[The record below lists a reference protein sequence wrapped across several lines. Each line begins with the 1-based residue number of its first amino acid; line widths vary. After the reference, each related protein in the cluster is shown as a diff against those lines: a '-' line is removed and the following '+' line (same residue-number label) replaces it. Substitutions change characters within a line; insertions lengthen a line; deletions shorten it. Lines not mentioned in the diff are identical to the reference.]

1 MQILKETKEGQE
13 LLTDFDGKFG
23 EAFGGTAP
31 NGSHINVIIAKRGSA
46 SHAEAVRTLASP
58 AKGHVPFLVCLGLGN
73 VIKPSTIVI
82 NKITIE
88 DEKYERFFY
97 GAAQLGIGQG
107 VLDAVKDGLLD
118 KDSLGEI
125 SLLVACWIDPECEDE
140 TKIKINSRDA
150 IYHAIKNALMTA
162 SEEKDYVQNLLD
174 TYESAT
180 NNFYS
185 GE

>member
-1 MQILKETKEGQE
+1 MKNLEVTKEAQE
-13 LLTDFDGKFG
+13 LLTYLDGKFG
-23 EAFGGTAP
+23 EAFGGEAP
-31 NGSHINVIIAKRGSA
+31 NGSHINVIIARRGSN
-46 SHAEAVRTLASP
+46 SHAEAVRTLANPS
-58 AKGHVPFLVCLGLGN
+58 KGHVPFLVCLGLGN
-73 VIKPSTIVI
+73 VIKPATIVI

-107 VLDAVKDGLLD
+107 VLDAVKEGLLD
-118 KDSLGEI
+118 KDFLGDI
-125 SLLVACWIDPECEDE
+125 SLLVACWIDPQCEDE
-140 TKIKINSRDA
+140 TKIKVNSREA
-150 IYHAIKNALMTA
+150 MFNAIKNALMA
-162 SEEKDYVQNLLD
+162 PSEEKMYIQNQLE